1 MTDEQQTPEESTEVP
16 VKEAPHKQTFTEEV
30 EVAANQLV
38 DRVRELIE
46 EGNVRRLII
55 KAPDDDVVLEMP
67 LTIGAVTGG
76 VIALAAPWLVLL
88 GAFAALVTRVKIEIV
103 REVGPG
109 EIAPA
114 EEVEDTEA

>member
-1 MTDEQQTPEESTEVP
+1 MTDEQKQPEESTEIP

-38 DRVRELIE
+38 DRVKELIE

-55 KAPDDDVVLEMP
+55 KGADDEVYMQMP

-103 REVGPG
+103 REVEPG
-109 EIAPA
+109 EP
-114 EEVEDTEA
+114 EE

>member
-1 MTDEQQTPEESTEVP
+1 MTDEQKQPEESTEIP
-16 VKEAPHKQTFTEEV
+16 VKEKEAPHKQTFTEEV

-38 DRVRELIE
+38 DRVKELIQ

-55 KAPDDDVVLEMP
+55 KGTDEEVYLEMP

-103 REVGPG
+103 RELEPG
-109 EIAPA
+109 EEPGQT
-114 EEVEDTEA
+114 EE